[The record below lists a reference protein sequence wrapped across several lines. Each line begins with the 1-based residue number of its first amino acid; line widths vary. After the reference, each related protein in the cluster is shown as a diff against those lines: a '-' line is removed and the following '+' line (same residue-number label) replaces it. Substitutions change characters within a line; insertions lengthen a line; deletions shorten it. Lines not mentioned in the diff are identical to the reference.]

1 MELKYINNIF
11 IKNNI
16 IKIFKFTI
24 LISFVSV
31 LFISPTYAQEFSLN
45 LGSDTGP
52 LTGRILQLIALI
64 TVIALA
70 PSLLVVLTSFTRI
83 IIVLSLLRS
92 AMGVQQTPPNTVLIG
107 LALFLTAY
115 VMAPTFETAYQEG
128 VLPLINEEINE
139 NEAMERIGKPVHTFM
154 VGQVREKDLGL
165 FLDLTG
171 GEKPS
176 EPAATP
182 FRALIPAFLIS
193 ELRRAFEI
201 GFLLFIPFIIIDM
214 VVASILMSMGMMM
227 LPPILISLPFKLIFF
242 VLVDGWHLVTQ
253 SLVISFG

>member
-1 MELKYINNIF
+1 VKKSSNN
-11 IKNNI
+11 KI
-16 IKIFKFTI
+16 ISMKIFKI
-24 LISFVSV
+24 LFYISSITTFLVIYSNQA
-31 LFISPTYAQEFSLN
+31 LAQQFSLD
-45 LGSDTGP
+45 LGSETGP

-64 TVIALA
+64 TVIAIA

-83 IIVLSLLRS
+83 IVVLSLLRS
-92 AMGVQQTPPNTVLIG
+92 AMGVQQTPPNTVLVG

-115 VMAPTFETAYQEG
+115 VMAPTLETAYQDAI
-128 VLPLINEEINE
+128 VPLINEEIE
-139 NEAMERIGKPVHTFM
+139 EPEAARRIGEPVHAFM
-154 VGQVREKDLGL
+154 LGQVREKDLGL

-171 GEKPS
+171 EELPES
-176 EPAATP
+176 PQATP

-227 LPPILISLPFKLIFF
+227 LPPILISLPFKLVFF
-242 VLVDGWHLVTQ
+242 VLVDGWHLVTN
-253 SLVISFG
+253 SLVLSFG